1 MVRRRGKG
9 RRTPLPGRSAHCGFT
24 RPSAPFSWSSRS
36 FNGTRSGSAGRY
48 RRQPHGQ
55 FRGKMPGLMSMRPP
69 GFRLPGD
76 SIDRARFSAG
86 RAGPFMKE
94 MVGELSRC
102 PTNPF
107 DQDQCINFDQDQC
120 INGRNVLRIFHCAFG
135 TLGPMPLKPE
145 RVSRYE
151 IICSR
156 RRRAA
161 RHCRR
166 GQCRRNC
173 DQSEG
178 PRPRRGLDD
187 KRRQAR

>member
-9 RRTPLPGRSAHCGFT
+9 RRTPLPGLSAHCGFT

-36 FNGTRSGSAGRY
+36 FNGHVSCECWSIPAPASG
-48 RRQPHGQ
+48 P
-55 FRGKMPGLMSMRPP
+55 FRGKMPGLMSMRPRA
-69 GFRLPGD
+69 FRLPGD

-120 INGRNVLRIFHCAFG
+120 INGRNVLRISRCAFG
-135 TLGPMPLKPE
+135 TLRPMSLKPE
-145 RVSRYE
+145 RVSYE
-151 IICSR
+151 VISCR

-161 RHCRR
+161 HPCRR

-173 DQSEG
+173 D
-178 PRPRRGLDD
+178 
-187 KRRQAR
+187 